1 MIFHTNMEEKIK
13 ALFFNETLK
22 RWHFEEIIKESRMSR
37 ERANYFLR
45 ELLKE
50 DFIKRIKPRG
60 KMPYYLA
67 NRDSIKF
74 RNKKRLYGLSIIE
87 KSGLFEHLSRIKNI
101 KTAILF
107 GSYSRGDWS
116 KSSDIDILIDFNKT
130 KTLFD
135 LSDVQSS
142 LEAILNKKV
151 DLVLRTGVKKQL
163 LPYIQKDLT
172 TVYEKD

>member
-1 MIFHTNMEEKIK
+1 MQ
-13 ALFFNETLK
+13 
-22 RWHFEEIIKESRMSR
+22 
-37 ERANYFLR
+37 
-45 ELLKE
+45 
-50 DFIKRIKPRG
+50 
-60 KMPYYLA
+60 PYVTQLQQDTAKSLYAKQGITYL
-67 NRDSIKF
+67 
-74 RNKKRLYGLSIIE
+74 G
-87 KSGLFEHLSRIKNI
+87 
-101 KTAILF
+101 LF
-107 GSYSRGDWS
+107 GSTARGEATP
-116 KSSDIDILIDFNKT
+116 SSDIDILIDFNKT

>member
-1 MIFHTNMEEKIK
+1 MDAGTIK
-13 ALFFNETLK
+13 NTINKHL
-22 RWHFEEIIKESRMSR
+22 S
-37 ERANYFLR
+37 
-45 ELLKE
+45 LLK
-50 DFIKRIKPRG
+50 DD
-60 KMPYYLA
+60 Y
-67 NRDSIKF
+67 
-74 RNKKRLYGLSIIE
+74 
-87 KSGLFEHLSRIKNI
+87 HVKNI
-101 KTAILF
+101 GVF
-107 GSYSRGDWS
+107 GSAARGQATP
-116 KSSDIDILIDFNKT
+116 SSDIDILIDFNKT